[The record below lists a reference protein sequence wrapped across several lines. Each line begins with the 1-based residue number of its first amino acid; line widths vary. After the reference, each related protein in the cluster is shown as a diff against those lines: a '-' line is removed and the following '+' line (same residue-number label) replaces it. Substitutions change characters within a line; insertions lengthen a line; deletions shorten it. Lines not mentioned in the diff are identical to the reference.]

1 MKKAVLLGLIIP
13 LFSGYSTLATAQTSS
28 TSMVPDSGAYFGL
41 GFGVNSTQFKD
52 QKLEATGTSNV
63 TNTATGTL
71 VSSGTAGGPPVGIGM
86 GTING
91 ISPAVQ
97 AGYFEK
103 LQGTDYLWGVKFSYS
118 YQGGST
124 ATEDFIRIPQY
135 GSFSNGTPFTGNA
148 IARSYQKTGNHQFSL
163 IPYFG
168 RAFDR
173 GTIYVGVGPTLSQV
187 NTQIND
193 LIGFADING
202 NRTDISGSAQSFSA
216 SQWVWGAAVML
227 GGTYYLDKSWFL
239 DFSYTY
245 SVTQDKTA
253 NYYSTYNNP
262 ASPNTYSGSLIGSS
276 TGTATTQSASL
287 SLNRVF

>member
-1 MKKAVLLGLIIP
+1 
-13 LFSGYSTLATAQTSS
+13 
-28 TSMVPDSGAYFGL
+28 VPDSGIYFGL
-41 GFGVNSTQFKD
+41 GFGANSTQFKN
-52 QKLEATGTSNV
+52 QKLEATGTSTV
-63 TNTATGTL
+63 TNTATGAL
-71 VSSGTAGGPPVGIGM
+71 VSKGTAGGPPVGIGM
-86 GTING
+86 DTVNS
-91 ISPAVQ
+91 ISPALQ

-103 LQGTDYLWGVKFSYS
+103 LQGTNYLWGLKFSYN
-118 YQGGST
+118 YLGGTT
-124 ATEDFIRIPQY
+124 ATKDFIRIPQY

-148 IARSYQKTGNHQFSL
+148 IARSYQKTVNHQFSL

-173 GTIYVGVGPTLSQV
+173 GTVYFGVGPTLSQV
-187 NTQIND
+187 NTNIND
-193 LIGFADING
+193 LVGFADING
-202 NRTDISGSAQSFSA
+202 TRTDISGSAQSFSA

-262 ASPNTYSGSLIGSS
+262 GSPNTYSGSLIGSS
-276 TGTATTQSASL
+276 TGTATVQSASL